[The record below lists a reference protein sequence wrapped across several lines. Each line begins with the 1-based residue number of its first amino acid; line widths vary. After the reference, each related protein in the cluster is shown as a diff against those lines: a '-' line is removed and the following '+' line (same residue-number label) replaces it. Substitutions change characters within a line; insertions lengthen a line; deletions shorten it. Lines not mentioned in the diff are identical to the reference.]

1 MKKAYQL
8 SATEAAK
15 KIQGNQLS
23 SEELLRSCIERI
35 EEKESSTQ
43 AWVETNFKAALERAR
58 YLDRSANQGLLHGLP
73 FGAKDLFDTHDFP
86 TRYGSPI
93 YENNRPNSDAVNVS
107 LMRQAGGILL
117 GKTVTT
123 EFATFKG
130 GKTRNPHNPEY
141 TPGGSSSGSAAAVAD
156 EMIPLATGSQTAASV
171 IRPAAFCGVVGYKP
185 TYGKISLGGAKSLS
199 PSLDT
204 LGSFSRTVEDA
215 ALCVAVM
222 SGDTDLAKIN
232 ALSKK
237 PRIAT
242 CLTYDGHLASAETVA
257 AIAHAALLSED
268 LFKISV
274 PEIKLPITFKKM
286 SELQG
291 RIMWSESARS
301 FSFEQTNHA
310 DQLSQQLR
318 GLIKQGAAI
327 SYEQYNADLIVAEQA
342 RMSIDQ
348 LLSQELDVII
358 APSAIGEAP
367 HGHTQTGDPI
377 FCRVWTLMGLPCI
390 TLPLFKGPNGMP
402 VGVQLVARRGRDRLL
417 LSVADALLKAQM

>member
-15 KIQGNQLS
+15 KIQANQLS

-327 SYEQYNADLIVAEQA
+327 SYEQYNADLIVAERA
-342 RMSIDQ
+342 RMTIDQ

>member
-15 KIQGNQLS
+15 KIQANQLS

-93 YENNRPNSDAVNVS
+93 YENNRPNSDAVHVS

-204 LGSFSRTVEDA
+204 LGSLSRTVEDA

-222 SGDTDLAKIN
+222 SGDADMAKIN

-268 LFKISV
+268 LFKVSV
-274 PEIKLPITFKKM
+274 PEIKLPTLFKKM

-310 DQLSQQLR
+310 EQLSQQLR

>member
-242 CLTYDGHLASAETVA
+242 YLTYDGHLASAETVA

-268 LFKISV
+268 LFKVPV
-274 PEIKLPITFKKM
+274 PEIKLPVLFKKM

-310 DQLSQQLR
+310 EQLSQQLR

-342 RMSIDQ
+342 RMSIDH
-348 LLSQELDVII
+348 LLSQEIDVII
-358 APSAIGEAP
+358 SPSAIGEAP
-367 HGHTQTGDPI
+367 HGHTHTGDPI

>member
-1 MKKAYQL
+1 
-8 SATEAAK
+8 
-15 KIQGNQLS
+15 
-23 SEELLRSCIERI
+23 
-35 EEKESSTQ
+35 
-43 AWVETNFKAALERAR
+43 
-58 YLDRSANQGLLHGLP
+58 
-73 FGAKDLFDTHDFP
+73 
-86 TRYGSPI
+86 
-93 YENNRPNSDAVNVS
+93 
-107 LMRQAGGILL
+107 
-117 GKTVTT
+117 
-123 EFATFKG
+123 
-130 GKTRNPHNPEY
+130 
-141 TPGGSSSGSAAAVAD
+141 
-156 EMIPLATGSQTAASV
+156 MIPLATGSQTAASV

-204 LGSFSRTVEDA
+204 LGSLSRTVEDA

-257 AIAHAALLSED
+257 AIAHAALLAED
-268 LFKISV
+268 LFKVSV
-274 PEIKLPITFKKM
+274 PEIKLPTLFKKM

-301 FSFEQTNHA
+301 FSFEQTKHA
-310 DQLSQQLR
+310 EQLSQQLR

-348 LLSQELDVII
+348 LLSQEIDVII
-358 APSAIGEAP
+358 SPSAIGEAP
-367 HGHTQTGDPI
+367 HGHTHTGDPI

-402 VGVQLVARRGRDRLL
+402 VGVQLVARRGRDRFL
-417 LSVADALLKAQM
+417 LSVADDLLKAQM

>member
-15 KIQGNQLS
+15 KIQANQLS

-43 AWVETNFKAALERAR
+43 AWVETNFKAALEQAR

-86 TRYGSPI
+86 TRYGSPV
-93 YENNRPNSDAVNVS
+93 YENNRPNSDAVHVS

-204 LGSFSRTVEDA
+204 LGSLSRTVEDA

-268 LFKISV
+268 LFKVSV
-274 PEIKLPITFKKM
+274 PEIKLPSIFKKM

-348 LLSQELDVII
+348 LLSQEIDVII

-367 HGHTQTGDPI
+367 NGHTHTGDPI

-417 LSVADALLKAQM
+417 LSVADVLLKAQM

>member
-15 KIQGNQLS
+15 KIQANQLS

-93 YENNRPNSDAVNVS
+93 YENNHPNSDAVNVS

-327 SYEQYNADLIVAEQA
+327 SYEQYNADLIVAERA
-342 RMSIDQ
+342 RMTIDQ

>member
-15 KIQGNQLS
+15 KIQANQLS

>member
-15 KIQGNQLS
+15 KIQANQLS

-93 YENNRPNSDAVNVS
+93 YENNRPNSDAVHVS

-204 LGSFSRTVEDA
+204 LGSLSRTVEDA

-222 SGDTDLAKIN
+222 SGDADMAKIN

-268 LFKISV
+268 LFKVSV

-310 DQLSQQLR
+310 EQLSQQLR